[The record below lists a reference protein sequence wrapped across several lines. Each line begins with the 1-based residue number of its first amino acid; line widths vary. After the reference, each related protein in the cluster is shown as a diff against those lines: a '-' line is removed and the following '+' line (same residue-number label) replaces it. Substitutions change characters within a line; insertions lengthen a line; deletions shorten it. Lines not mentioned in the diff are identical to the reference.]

1 MADLNTRISDFVWK
15 NLDEKHITAKK
26 DPFWE
31 SLRNV
36 GTELWLDTGDMEEAE
51 SNWTAEMSAL
61 TTNNTLLNNEIQK
74 GYYDVFISEAKS
86 IVRELPY
93 EEKIKEIA
101 FILNARHGLR
111 LATKFGGYVSVELHT
126 DISHDIKAIEYYG
139 KRLHEICPEH
149 FIVKVPYTAEG
160 LIGARHL
167 HDSGIKINLTLE
179 FSARENVLVTR
190 VARPDYQNV
199 FLGRISAYL
208 INNKLGDGSGA
219 GEKTVI
225 STQNWVT
232 GLSAKNPG
240 QSKLIAASLR
250 NYAQLELL
258 AGTDV
263 FTMPPK
269 VAAEGRKSLSGKFTS
284 RLHENYDVSIFDS
297 GKGAHIEKFWEVD
310 DKVLN
315 LAERLASKLPE
326 TGNELIH
333 LAHEAGCEDMFPSLT
348 REEKALIASDGK
360 IPVHS
365 RWAEKISEGKIAP
378 DTLLTL
384 AGLASF
390 TADQQALDQR
400 IMEHYLINTGT
411 TSASNFV
418 QKDTCCNRYIQRCD
432 LSGHGYPYLIIGK

>member
-15 NLDEKHITAKK
+15 NLDERHLTAKK

-31 SLRNV
+31 SLRNA
-36 GTELWLDTGDMEEAE
+36 GTELWLDTGDMGEAE
-51 SNWTAEMSAL
+51 SNWSSEMSAL

-74 GYYDVFISEAKS
+74 GIYDVFISESKS
-86 IVRELPY
+86 IVRELPI

-126 DISHDIKAIEYYG
+126 DTAHDIKAIEYYG

-149 FIVKVPYTAEG
+149 FIIKVPYTAEG

-167 HDSGIKINLTLE
+167 RDSGVKINFTLE
-179 FSARENVLVTR
+179 FSARENVIVTS
-190 VARPDYQNV
+190 VARPDYLNV
-199 FLGRISAYL
+199 FLGRVSAY
-208 INNKLGDGSGA
+208 IIDNKLGDGSGA
-219 GEKTVI
+219 GEMAVI
-225 STQNWVT
+225 SSQNWVT
-232 GLSAKNPG
+232 GLSAKNPW
-240 QSKLIAASLR
+240 QTKLIAASLR
-250 NYAQLELL
+250 SYNQLELL

-269 VAAEGRKSLSGKFTS
+269 VAAAGHKSLSGKFTS
-284 RLHENYDVSIFDS
+284 RLHENYDISIFDS
-297 GKGAHIEKFWEVD
+297 GKEAHLEKFWEVGD
-310 DKVLN
+310 NVIS
-315 LAERLASKLPE
+315 LAERLASKLPT

-333 LAHEAGCEDMFPSLT
+333 IAHEEGCEDMFPILT
-348 REEKALIASDGK
+348 REEKAAIAADGK

-365 RWAEKISEGKIAP
+365 RWAQKISEGKIAP

-400 IMEHYLINTGT
+400 IR
-411 TSASNFV
+411 S
-418 QKDTCCNRYIQRCD
+418 
-432 LSGHGYPYLIIGK
+432 IID